1 MIPMRTRRRFSPS
14 LRQTE
19 YLTEQQMD
27 YRRRASRMA
36 RAFCK
41 GEVAFEEFL
50 DEFYDSR
57 DPVVSKLV
65 NWIENEPRRGNC
77 FGVSDQVYYF
87 CQSGLDQLIEE
98 LEGG

>member
-1 MIPMRTRRRFSPS
+1 
-14 LRQTE
+14 
-19 YLTEQQMD
+19 MD
-27 YRRRASRMA
+27 YRRRASQMA

-41 GEVAFEEFL
+41 GEVTFEEFL

-65 NWIENEPRRGNC
+65 NWIENEPRRGNF
-77 FGVSDQVYYF
+77 FGVSDQVYSF
-87 CQSGLDQLIEE
+87 CQSRLYQLINV